1 MALGKNIE
9 TIMLEKGLN
18 IAKLSEK
25 SGVEYGALYSLIKRD
40 SKSSN
45 SDNIKKIA
53 TALEVP
59 INDILDTKYE
69 FKDVPSGKITNL
81 DATKQY
87 LDIKTA
93 RKKLNSNFDRMDST
107 GKKKLVEYSD
117 DIFDKYQKNKDS
129 EE

>member
-1 MALGKNIE
+1 MNDVGK
-9 TIMLEKGLN
+9 TIRQLRENKGLTQEQLADRINVSIRTIQRFERDKHSSNMKTLEK
-18 IAKLSEK
+18 IA
-25 SGVEYGALYSLIKRD
+25 I
-40 SKSSN
+40 
-45 SDNIKKIA
+45 
-53 TALEVP
+53 ALEVP

-93 RKKLNSNFDRMDST
+93 REKLNSNFDRMDST

>member
-1 MALGKNIE
+1 MSE
-9 TIMLEKGLN
+9 TKIKSIRVEKGLTQK
-18 IAKLSEK
+18 KLAEMAEMNEVQLRAIENGRGNPTVK
-25 SGVEYGALYSLIKRD
+25 TLE
-40 SKSSN
+40 
-45 SDNIKKIA
+45 KIA
-53 TALEVP
+53 IALEVP

-93 RKKLNSNFDRMDST
+93 REKLNSNFDRMDST

>member
-1 MALGKNIE
+1 MSE
-9 TIMLEKGLN
+9 TKIKSIRIEKGLTQK
-18 IAKLSEK
+18 KLAEMAEMNEVQLRAIENGRGNPTVK
-25 SGVEYGALYSLIKRD
+25 TLE
-40 SKSSN
+40 
-45 SDNIKKIA
+45 KIA
-53 TALEVP
+53 IALEVP

-93 RKKLNSNFDRMDST
+93 REKLNSNFDRMDST

>member
-1 MALGKNIE
+1 MNEVQLRAIE
-9 TIMLEKGLN
+9 NGRGNPTVKTLEK
-18 IAKLSEK
+18 IA
-25 SGVEYGALYSLIKRD
+25 I
-40 SKSSN
+40 
-45 SDNIKKIA
+45 
-53 TALEVP
+53 ALEVP

-93 RKKLNSNFDRMDST
+93 REKLNSNFDRMDST

>member
-1 MALGKNIE
+1 MSE
-9 TIMLEKGLN
+9 TKIKSIRVEKGLTQKN
-18 IAKLSEK
+18 LAEMAEMNEVQLRAIENGRGNPTVKTLE
-25 SGVEYGALYSLIKRD
+25 
-40 SKSSN
+40 
-45 SDNIKKIA
+45 KIA
-53 TALEVP
+53 IALEVP

-93 RKKLNSNFDRMDST
+93 REKLNSNFDRMDST